1 VGLSFGGSD
10 VLRAYGAGG
19 GGYLPHIWYSVRV
32 AAAGTAL
39 GVSIGVGVALL
50 MTWHR
55 RVFLFLTPGI
65 EALRTVPPLAAAPFF
80 LMWFGPGWVS
90 QLAIL
95 IVFASLRLVIFTLEA
110 VRGVPPVHQYYA
122 MTLGAN
128 RGQMLRTVVV
138 PAIVPEL
145 IGAVRVAIATAWGLQ
160 VVGELL
166 GTTMGVGKLF
176 SILGML
182 LATAD
187 ILALVVWLTIIA
199 IVTDVVIT
207 RLARGVTRWLPTA
220 A

>member
-1 VGLSFGGSD
+1 
-10 VLRAYGAGG
+10 
-19 GGYLPHIWYSVRV
+19 VRV

-90 QLAIL
+90 QIAIL

-110 VRGVPPVHQYYA
+110 VRSVPPVHQYYA

-128 RGQMLRTVVV
+128 RAQMLRTVVL

-166 GTTMGVGKLF
+166 GTMMGVGKLF
-176 SILGML
+176 SILSML

-187 ILALVVWLTIIA
+187 ILALVLWLTIIA

-207 RLARGVTRWLPTA
+207 RLARRMTRWLPISA
-220 A
+220 